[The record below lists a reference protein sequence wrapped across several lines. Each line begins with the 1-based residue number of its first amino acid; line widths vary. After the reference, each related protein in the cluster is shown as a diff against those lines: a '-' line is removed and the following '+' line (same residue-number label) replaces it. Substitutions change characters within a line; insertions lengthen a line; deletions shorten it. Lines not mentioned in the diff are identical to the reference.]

1 MSVIFATIPAGQS
14 VSSAFA
20 IDRPADRVVLGVPSH
35 AALGWR
41 LEWAHVLS
49 GPFAP
54 AARDDGTG
62 LVSDA
67 FSGSAGAWFAGR
79 VLGACVRVRTS
90 AAVSATMSAT
100 ITPSPYF

>member
-1 MSVIFATIPAGQS
+1 MSVIFATIPAGQL
-14 VSSAFA
+14 VSSAFVL
-20 IDRPADRVVLGVPSH
+20 DRPAERVVLGVPSH
-35 AALGWR
+35 APLGWR
-41 LEWAHVLS
+41 LEWAQALT

-90 AAVSATMSAT
+90 AAVSAVCTPTIAPSA
-100 ITPSPYF
+100 YW